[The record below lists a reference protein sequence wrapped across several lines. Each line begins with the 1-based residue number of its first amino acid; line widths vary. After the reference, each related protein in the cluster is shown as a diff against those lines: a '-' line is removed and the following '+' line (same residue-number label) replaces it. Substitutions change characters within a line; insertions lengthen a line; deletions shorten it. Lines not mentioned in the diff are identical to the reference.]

1 MYVIAIGW
9 LYVTLLMAATE
20 TNLTAGVLTFSLYGL
35 APLALFLW
43 LFGTPQR
50 NRQRSA
56 READDVTKQQVLLEP
71 DQAGHAPGDAVAPI
85 REKPIRLSHGTEV
98 GAGDTVDPQPLQP
111 LPGQKGEIAQPLAA
125 RGGNKRI

>member
-20 TNLTAGVLTFSLYGL
+20 ANLTAGLLTFGLYGV

-50 NRQRSA
+50 KRNRLA
-56 READDVTKQQVLLEP
+56 REKID
-71 DQAGHAPGDAVAPI
+71 DAVD
-85 REKPIRLSHGTEV
+85 KND
-98 GAGDTVDPQPLQP
+98 GADTRGDQ
-111 LPGQKGEIAQPLAA
+111 
-125 RGGNKRI
+125 

>member
-20 TNLTAGVLTFSLYGL
+20 PNLTAGVLTFSLYGL

-50 NRQRSA
+50 RRNRLS
-56 READDVTKQQVLLEP
+56 REAIDDVVGKDDGADARR
-71 DQAGHAPGDAVAPI
+71 DQ
-85 REKPIRLSHGTEV
+85 
-98 GAGDTVDPQPLQP
+98 
-111 LPGQKGEIAQPLAA
+111 
-125 RGGNKRI
+125 

>member
-20 TNLTAGVLTFSLYGL
+20 PNLTAGILTFVVYGA

-50 NRQRSA
+50 KRNRLS
-56 READDVTKQQVLLEP
+56 REAIDDVIGKDDGADP
-71 DQAGHAPGDAVAPI
+71 RRDQ
-85 REKPIRLSHGTEV
+85 
-98 GAGDTVDPQPLQP
+98 
-111 LPGQKGEIAQPLAA
+111 
-125 RGGNKRI
+125 

>member
-20 TNLTAGVLTFSLYGL
+20 ANIVAGVLSFLLYGA

-50 NRQRSA
+50 RRQRLS
-56 READDVTKQQVLLEP
+56 REAVDQVVGEDNGADARR
-71 DQAGHAPGDAVAPI
+71 DQ
-85 REKPIRLSHGTEV
+85 
-98 GAGDTVDPQPLQP
+98 
-111 LPGQKGEIAQPLAA
+111 
-125 RGGNKRI
+125 

>member
-20 TNLTAGVLTFSLYGL
+20 ANLTAGVLTFALYGA

-50 NRQRSA
+50 RRNRLS
-56 READDVTKQQVLLEP
+56 REAIDDVVGKDDGADPRP
-71 DQAGHAPGDAVAPI
+71 DQ
-85 REKPIRLSHGTEV
+85 
-98 GAGDTVDPQPLQP
+98 
-111 LPGQKGEIAQPLAA
+111 
-125 RGGNKRI
+125 

>member
-20 TNLTAGVLTFSLYGL
+20 PNLTAGVLTFTLYGA

-50 NRQRSA
+50 RRKQRAAEQRAAHGAEPTLS
-56 READDVTKQQVLLEP
+56 RDVIDDVVGKDDGSDP
-71 DQAGHAPGDAVAPI
+71 RRDQ
-85 REKPIRLSHGTEV
+85 
-98 GAGDTVDPQPLQP
+98 
-111 LPGQKGEIAQPLAA
+111 
-125 RGGNKRI
+125 

>member
-20 TNLTAGVLTFSLYGL
+20 PNLTAGALTFTFYGL

-50 NRQRSA
+50 RRNRTAAERS
-56 READDVTKQQVLLEP
+56 EDGENKP
-71 DQAGHAPGDAVAPI
+71 DRPRATP
-85 REKPIRLSHGTEV
+85 EE
-98 GAGDTVDPQPLQP
+98 
-111 LPGQKGEIAQPLAA
+111 
-125 RGGNKRI
+125 

>member
-20 TNLTAGVLTFSLYGL
+20 PNLTAGVLTFVAFGA

-50 NRQRSA
+50 NRTRRA
-56 READDVTKQQVLLEP
+56 REPAAE
-71 DQAGHAPGDAVAPI
+71 
-85 REKPIRLSHGTEV
+85 TEEQT
-98 GAGDTVDPQPLQP
+98 DTSD
-111 LPGQKGEIAQPLAA
+111 
-125 RGGNKRI
+125 RR

>member
-20 TNLTAGVLTFSLYGL
+20 ANLTAGALTFTLYGA

-50 NRQRSA
+50 RRNQRAADNRAAHGA
-56 READDVTKQQVLLEP
+56 RPDLPREVIDDVVGKDDGADP
-71 DQAGHAPGDAVAPI
+71 RRDQ
-85 REKPIRLSHGTEV
+85 
-98 GAGDTVDPQPLQP
+98 
-111 LPGQKGEIAQPLAA
+111 
-125 RGGNKRI
+125 